1 MTLHSRRDGAGA
13 IGLQILKQG
22 DCLGS
27 SEQAQHHHRA
37 LERRKREGVE
47 AVSLPTLKMEAEVI
61 NPGMKA
67 PPDAEKDRTDS
78 SYCVQEE
85 HSPANTLSLGLLWS
99 EIRTLV
105 VTCPHRAWTRLWGR
119 ETGQRVSEGFW

>member
-1 MTLHSRRDGAGA
+1 MTLHSRRDVAGA

-47 AVSLPTLKMEAEVI
+47 AASLPTLKMEAEVI

-78 SYCVQEE
+78 SYSVQKE
-85 HSPANTLSLGLLWS
+85 HSPADTLSLGLLFY
-99 EIRTLV
+99 V
-105 VTCPHRAWTRLWGR
+105 VGNQDARGHLLSTQSPDEAVGKGDRPKG
-119 ETGQRVSEGFW
+119 